1 MSAKLFVITNYDG
14 GIYGIF
20 IDFEKAKEKLHDIY
34 KKTPDFKYYGYKINE
49 YCLCRGERGTTH
61 PYENIFG
68 ETNINNSHHIN
79 TVTNNAICKQCLSF
93 YL

>member
-49 YCLCRGERGTTH
+49 YSLVDGEYILSSTI
-61 PYENIFG
+61 ENIF
-68 ETNINNSHHIN
+68 S
-79 TVTNNAICKQCLSF
+79 
-93 YL
+93 